1 MAGVQEEF
9 GNRLGEGY
17 MANLGESSSIHSST
31 YSTRP
36 PISHTTR
43 CPHVPL
49 ILSTRASHSYLQ
61 TEQAQSTVSEYKSL
75 RKKLESRRL
84 ALDAAISKLNNNKK
98 GDPGMLEEDVELA
111 KMRLYVDPGH
121 PFSLPPYRLNLP
133 QLKRVSY

>member
-9 GNRLGEGY
+9 GNRLQEGY
-17 MANLGESSSIHSST
+17 MANLGEPLFPSFT
-31 YSTRP
+31 L
-36 PISHTTR
+36 SHTPLVLPFPTTR

-49 ILSTRASHSYLQ
+49 IPSTRASHSYLQ

-111 KMRLYVDPGH
+111 KMRLYVSL
-121 PFSLPPYRLNLP
+121 FSLLP
-133 QLKRVSY
+133 LS

>member
-9 GNRLGEGY
+9 GNRLQEGY
-17 MANLGESSSIHSST
+17 MANLGEALFQSFTLPHT
-31 YSTRP
+31 P
-36 PISHTTR
+36 LALPFPTTR

-111 KMRLYVDPGH
+111 KMRLYVRSGMECKKKELISVP
-121 PFSLPPYRLNLP
+121 R
-133 QLKRVSY
+133 